1 MNSSDNKVR
10 LKSIRF
16 LRIKTGFFS
25 IGSSI
30 FLFKGDNEISSFDKV
45 YNIFLNLF

>member
-10 LKSIRF
+10 NKINEVF
-16 LRIKTGFFS
+16 ENTNWFFS

-30 FLFKGDNEISSFDKV
+30 FLFKGDNEISSLIKSV
-45 YNIFLNLF
+45 